1 MRVNDLPEVKLHT
14 NFHCTLD
21 EVWDLS
27 STISDDTIIATL
39 HGQVKAK
46 DVRTLKPGNQI
57 NDVVINYIGP
67 FLMSQ
72 KKDVYVASTFWLNH
86 CSQEL
91 GVKEM
96 LRCDFHKYEKFVFPV
111 HCPGHWWCVLIDRPM
126 KLYGEFDSLCKDR
139 RSDYV
144 FQVLCR
150 EFKTANIDISS
161 FRRLSQEEREK
172 LPSQGQ
178 NVFDCGVFV
187 LGFISAFVNNFE
199 MNFSLR
205 DMPFLRNSFAKI
217 IMNGHPVCDIKNC
230 PSTQES
236 CHPACEEGGHGSV
249 LGLVGCSTI
258 ETMRCRVKRIFA
270 VTKNL

>member
-1 MRVNDLPEVKLHT
+1 MRVSDSPEVKLHT
-14 NFHCTLD
+14 NFHRTLD

-27 STISDDTIIATL
+27 STIGDDAIIATL
-39 HGQVKAK
+39 HGQVKAE
-46 DVRTLKPGNQI
+46 DLHTLKPGNQS

-91 GVKEM
+91 GLKEM

-187 LGFISAFVNNFE
+187 LGFISAFVNNLE

-217 IMNGHPVCDIKNC
+217 IMNG
-230 PSTQES
+230 
-236 CHPACEEGGHGSV
+236 
-249 LGLVGCSTI
+249 
-258 ETMRCRVKRIFA
+258 
-270 VTKNL
+270 

>member
-1 MRVNDLPEVKLHT
+1 M
-14 NFHCTLD
+14 
-21 EVWDLS
+21 
-27 STISDDTIIATL
+27 TISSLPHSMDKSKQKTFVRSS
-39 HGQVKAK
+39 QVTK
-46 DVRTLKPGNQI
+46 L
-57 NDVVINYIGP
+57 DVVINYIGP

-91 GVKEM
+91 GLKEM

-187 LGFISAFVNNFE
+187 LGFISAFVNNLE

-205 DMPFLRNSFAKI
+205 DMPFLWNSFVKI
-217 IMNGHPVCDIKNC
+217 ITNGQPLCDISNC

-236 CHPACEEGGHGSV
+236 CDPACEEGDHGSD
-249 LGLVGCSTI
+249 LGLFGCSRDV
-258 ETMRCRVKRIFA
+258 EM
-270 VTKNL
+270 